1 MTGMKKIDKDGLIL
15 CDLQGKTF
23 EKAID
28 SVPVSSEVFVRRFMN
43 SDASKTLDDMSIL
56 DTNHHVMDILF
67 M

>member
-1 MTGMKKIDKDGLIL
+1 MKKIDKDGLIL